1 MGRPRCSRAIAVASI
16 ALVACA
22 GYIDESEV
30 ASPDE
35 VVEETPTR
43 YAHVP
48 DDDAREPMTEQPR
61 RVRKRPAPRSDD
73 PPPRRVSDAVIGRT
87 VEIGC
92 GRAFVWGD
100 EHVGFDEYSPRSH
113 AFWRDAIAWLA
124 DGRDCGITRGRAV
137 FWTSFPAELR
147 GRLHGVEIVVGGT
160 PGPGDILVVEAGTPL
175 DPIWLREWID
185 GGGALLMTIIGYGDV
200 SPDECGVPNASLRG
214 LGLAYGCGTAPPWDG
229 VVFAAEHPIGRRLE
243 TENGPFENGRW
254 VLDLDGTSRVV
265 AWIDR

>member
-1 MGRPRCSRAIAVASI
+1 MVALT
-16 ALVACA
+16 LVACT
-22 GYIDESEV
+22 GYIDEAEV
-30 ASPDE
+30 ESPDD
-35 VVEETPTR
+35 VDDDTSPR

-48 DDDAREPMTEQPR
+48 DDDAREPATEKPR
-61 RVRKRPAPRSDD
+61 RVRKPRAPRSD
-73 PPPRRVSDAVIGRT
+73 PPPPSGEPTTVVGRT

-113 AFWRDAIAWLA
+113 AFWRDTIAWLA
-124 DGRDCGITRGRAV
+124 DGRDCGIARRRAV
-137 FWTSFPAELR
+137 FWTSFPTQLR
-147 GRLHGVEIVVGGT
+147 AGLEGVEIVEGGT

-200 SPDECGVPNASLRG
+200 LPDECDVPNASLRG
-214 LGLAYGCGTAPPWDG
+214 LGLAYACRSAPPWDG

-243 TENGPFENGRW
+243 TENAPFENGRW